1 MKKNNIYYAPITIE
15 NIRKIWNIVKRTCK
29 NKRAVNEFAL
39 NENTNIMNIYN
50 VLMNN
55 SYKAG
60 RFILFII
67 FQPKPR
73 LVMSQSIFDK
83 IVNHFVANYYLNPYL
98 SPKLIEQNVATRKGK
113 GTSYALKYVKDSL
126 NTLIMQNKDK
136 PIYSLKLDIRK
147 YFYNIDHDIL
157 LSKLRKDIKDKNV
170 IRIIEAILV
179 ETNKPY
185 VNEFVDIYNNKFKL
199 DIPYYRNNVG
209 LSIGAQSSQFLAIY
223 YLSDLDHYLKE
234 VMKCKYYIRYQDDI
248 VIFDTDKEK
257 LKYVWKKTKEFLK
270 RDKLELNQKSNI
282 FNMKNGINFLG
293 YNYKVING
301 KLKINYYKKTY
312 KKITH
317 KLNYF
322 KNHDIDYYYKSY
334 ASYYGYFEYINKNV
348 ERNFVMSVEERYKEL
363 KEKFPN
369 YLVFVKDKGF
379 YITYKDDAV
388 ITWDLLRYKY
398 KDNDSVSF
406 GSGAYNN
413 VIKELEKSGLNYVI
427 YDESENVV
435 TNDSSNKI
443 YNLMKQVSAINYEKY
458 KDEMDIRNKVER
470 ILKSDKA
477 NTEDLRKYLN
487 KKVEELDK
495 LSKQE

>member
-1 MKKNNIYYAPITIE
+1 
-15 NIRKIWNIVKRTCK
+15 
-29 NKRAVNEFAL
+29 
-39 NENTNIMNIYN
+39 
-50 VLMNN
+50 
-55 SYKAG
+55 
-60 RFILFII
+60 
-67 FQPKPR
+67 
-73 LVMSQSIFDK
+73 
-83 IVNHFVANYYLNPYL
+83 
-98 SPKLIEQNVATRKGK
+98 
-113 GTSYALKYVKDSL
+113 
-126 NTLIMQNKDK
+126 
-136 PIYSLKLDIRK
+136 
-147 YFYNIDHDIL
+147 
-157 LSKLRKDIKDKNV
+157 
-170 IRIIEAILV
+170 
-179 ETNKPY
+179 
-185 VNEFVDIYNNKFKL
+185 
-199 DIPYYRNNVG
+199 
-209 LSIGAQSSQFLAIY
+209 
-223 YLSDLDHYLKE
+223 
-234 VMKCKYYIRYQDDI
+234 
-248 VIFDTDKEK
+248 
-257 LKYVWKKTKEFLK
+257 
-270 RDKLELNQKSNI
+270 
-282 FNMKNGINFLG
+282 
-293 YNYKVING
+293 
-301 KLKINYYKKTY
+301 
-312 KKITH
+312 
-317 KLNYF
+317 
-322 KNHDIDYYYKSY
+322 
-334 ASYYGYFEYINKNV
+334 
-348 ERNFVMSVEERYKEL
+348 MSVEERYKEL